1 MIIGLEGHSFTGKTV
16 LLEALAVKRDAVS
29 IAECDTYAGGIDKY
43 PPFPPTNQQMS
54 IDNVDFFGGLEL
66 KRVGDVELANDT
78 NIFVDRTFL
87 SVIIFQDFI
96 KSLENGWS
104 NAGDYARNYYK
115 NKIEK
120 GTVIIPDLMVLV
132 TCNNQDE
139 YISRQAREISV
150 DELRALDAYSFY
162 NLSYHKAL
170 GVYSR
175 QDRLLIV
182 DNSGDKELATV
193 VDEILFFI
201 NVQDELR
208 PDIKK
213 KMALEMIDAL

>member
-1 MIIGLEGHSFTGKTV
+1 MLENYRAKRVGFADKSRAASTVCGRRSAQNTLYLFLIKSRRGK
-16 LLEALAVKRDAVS
+16 LQKICKGFS
-29 IAECDTYAGGIDKY
+29 
-43 PPFPPTNQQMS
+43 
-54 IDNVDFFGGLEL
+54 GLEL

-96 KSLENGWS
+96 KSLENSWS

-182 DNSGDKELATV
+182 DNSGDKELATL

>member
-120 GTVIIPDLMVLV
+120 CTVIIPDLMVLV

-139 YISRQAREISV
+139 YISRQVQADSS
-150 DELRALDAYSFY
+150 LAL
-162 NLSYHKAL
+162 
-170 GVYSR
+170 
-175 QDRLLIV
+175 
-182 DNSGDKELATV
+182 
-193 VDEILFFI
+193 
-201 NVQDELR
+201 
-208 PDIKK
+208 
-213 KMALEMIDAL
+213 

>member
-1 MIIGLEGHSFTGKTV
+1 M
-16 LLEALAVKRDAVS
+16 
-29 IAECDTYAGGIDKY
+29 
-43 PPFPPTNQQMS
+43 
-54 IDNVDFFGGLEL
+54 
-66 KRVGDVELANDT
+66 
-78 NIFVDRTFL
+78 
-87 SVIIFQDFI
+87 IIFQDFI

-175 QDRLLIV
+175 QDMLLIV
-182 DNSGDKELATV
+182 DNSGDKELATL